1 MDSLIT
7 AHADTRE
14 LDVVLRRMAA
24 FADRE
29 ALDIAASETISAIDS
44 KSRRGVGP
52 DGSYFGG
59 YISRH
64 KQKREKAGLQTD
76 HVDLHFTDA
85 MMRSLE
91 RVGDTVTVGSQH
103 QLQAEGLHERYGFM
117 GVGGDTVKAIE
128 HQITRALDRS
138 A

>member
-14 LDVVLRRMAA
+14 LDVVLRRMTA
-24 FADRE
+24 FAERE
-29 ALDIAASETISAIDS
+29 ALDIAASETISAIDG

-64 KQKREKAGLQTD
+64 KQKREKAGLQVA
-76 HVDLHFTDA
+76 HVDLHFSDA

-91 RVGDTVTVGSQH
+91 RVGDTVTVGSSH

-117 GVGGDTVKAIE
+117 GVGGDTVEAIE
-128 HQITRALDRS
+128 HQVTRALDRS

>member
-1 MDSLIT
+1 MDSLT
-7 AHADTRE
+7 SARTDTRE
-14 LDVVLRRMAA
+14 LEVALRRMAA

-103 QLQAEGLHERYGFM
+103 QLQAEGLHEQYGFM
-117 GVGGDTVKAIE
+117 GVGGDTVKAME